1 MSIHYNFSFS
11 LQLLCYFWDENETY
25 KFTQAISFCK
35 NHTFTEFHGFQYT
48 NITSQK
54 QDTIISVTSHVKQSI
69 EYNIWMK
76 LINKHKNNKNT
87 EEDWAV
93 HTQLKPFSKTKIIF
107 RLTFLI
113 MSRIKFYYKSQL
125 KPVNIDASAKTTV
138 RNRKKNKSIHK
149 CHQDFSYIP
158 RPR

>member
-1 MSIHYNFSFS
+1 MKTKRTNSLKPFLSAKTIHLLSSMDFNTQISQDASIS
-11 LQLLCYFWDENETY
+11 
-25 KFTQAISFCK
+25 I
-35 NHTFTEFHGFQYT
+35 
-48 NITSQK
+48 
-54 QDTIISVTSHVKQSI
+54 TSHVKQLI

-76 LINKHKNNKNT
+76 LINKHKNNKNIK
-87 EEDWAV
+87 EDWAV

>member
-25 KFTQAISFCK
+25 KFTQAIFFCK
-35 NHTFTEFHGFQYT
+35 NIQLPSSMDFNEQISLHK
-48 NITSQK
+48 K
-54 QDTIISVTSHVKQSI
+54 QDTIISITSHVKQSI